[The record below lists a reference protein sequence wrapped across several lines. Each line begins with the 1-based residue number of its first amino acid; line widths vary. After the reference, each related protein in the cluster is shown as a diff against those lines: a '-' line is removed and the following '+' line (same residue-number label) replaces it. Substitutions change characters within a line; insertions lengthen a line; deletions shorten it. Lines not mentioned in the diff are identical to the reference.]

1 MSLLAV
7 LVALAVLGGAAVHAS
22 GPVFTVACCAIAAWL
37 AVFAVREQ
45 LARTRRH

>member
-7 LVALAVLGGAAVHAS
+7 LVALAVLGGAAVHSS
-22 GPVFTVACCAIAAWL
+22 GPVFLAASCGIVAWL

-45 LARTRRH
+45 LARARRH